1 MALIGAS
8 LLMGSVEADLIY
20 AYKSPEETV
29 GICQNGNIF
38 LCCVESVSDQVKGA
52 LGPSELTCTL

>member
-8 LLMGSVEADLIY
+8 LLIGSVGPDLIY
-20 AYKSPEETV
+20 AHKSPEETV
-29 GICQNGNIF
+29 GICRNGNIF
-38 LCCVESVSDQVKGA
+38 PCCIESVSDQVQGA

>member
-8 LLMGSVEADLIY
+8 LLMGSVEVDLIY

-38 LCCVESVSDQVKGA
+38 LCCVESVSDQVQGVWD
-52 LGPSELTCTL
+52 PVN

>member
-29 GICQNGNIF
+29 GIRYNDNIF
-38 LCCVESVSDQVKGA
+38 SCCIEPVSDQVQGA
-52 LGPSELTCTL
+52 LGPNELTCTL